1 MGDWTE
7 VVQDAA
13 SRHRV
18 TSVGRAASLG
28 VSAATFYRR
37 TSEERGWSTPFPG
50 VRVTPGGLP
59 SVQTQVVSLLE
70 AIGAGGAAGRT
81 GAWLHGLRPYPP
93 DIVEVVVPHG
103 RWRPRRRASYRVR
116 LARWLTE
123 DDVVEVEGVPV
134 LALPALLLSAGRWER
149 RELRALAIDAL
160 HRGLTDLDRLTA
172 RAAAVGPVEG
182 VGNIRELVRELGD
195 RRVESVFHDEV
206 LDVLDR
212 QGYRPAR
219 TVTRIATPDRR
230 GLGIDIALP
239 WNVAVEPEGDAFHRS
254 RAQRRADRRRTAQ
267 YAGTDWVPVPVD
279 WRDWMLEQRR
289 VLDAVD
295 AAILAQ
301 RARGF
306 GHEVPLPPHLHA
318 VGSGDGGRPQQQRDG
333 EPGSAADRGRA
344 TGEVGPQDRG

>member
-13 SRHRV
+13 RRHRV

-37 TSEERGWSTPFPG
+37 TSEDLGWSTPFPG
-50 VRVTPGGLP
+50 VRVAPGELP

-93 DIVEVVVPHG
+93 DVVEVVVPHG
-103 RWRPRRRASYRVR
+103 RWRPQRRATYRVR

-123 DDVVEVEGVPV
+123 DDVVELDGVPV
-134 LALPALLLSAGRWER
+134 LAPPALLLSAGRWER

-160 HRGLTDLDRLTA
+160 HRGLADLEQLSA

-182 VGNIRELVRELGD
+182 VGNVRELLRELGD

-212 QGYRPAR
+212 RGYRPAR
-219 TVTRIATPDRR
+219 SVTRIATPDRR

-279 WRDWMLEQRR
+279 WHDWMLEHGR
-289 VLDAVD
+289 VLDAID

-301 RARGF
+301 WARGF
-306 GHEVPLPPHLHA
+306 GHEAPLPPHL
-318 VGSGDGGRPQQQRDG
+318 RR
-333 EPGSAADRGRA
+333 
-344 TGEVGPQDRG
+344 

>member
-13 SRHRV
+13 RRHRV

-37 TSEERGWSTPFPG
+37 ASEDAGWSTPFPG
-50 VRVTPGGLP
+50 VRVAPGELP

-81 GAWLHGLRPYPP
+81 GAWLHGLRAYPP
-93 DIVEVVVPHG
+93 DVVEVVVPHG

-123 DDVVEVEGVPV
+123 DDVVELDGVPV
-134 LALPALLLSAGRWER
+134 LAPPALLLSAGRWER

-160 HRGLTDLDRLTA
+160 HRGLTDLEQLGA

-182 VGNIRELVRELGD
+182 VGRVRELLRELAD

-206 LDVLDR
+206 LDVLDQR
-212 QGYRPAR
+212 GYRPAR

-279 WRDWMLEQRR
+279 WHDWMLEQGR

-301 RARGF
+301 WARGF
-306 GHEVPLPPHLHA
+306 GREVPLPPHL
-318 VGSGDGGRPQQQRDG
+318 RG
-333 EPGSAADRGRA
+333 EPGSAAGRGR
-344 TGEVGPQDRG
+344 VHR